1 MLHDVEDTIVAIA
14 SAHGGAYSGILRLSG
29 ANSLNLVDR
38 VFQPTPGHV
47 MDQQGA
53 ATCVPGKI
61 NAGPLIGDV
70 PAETYCWPNEKSYT
84 RQPCVEIHTVGSIP
98 ILNAIERSLIE
109 CGARLARPGE
119 FTMRAFLAGRMDLS
133 QAEAVIGVID
143 ARDQTELQTALKQL
157 AGGISTPLHDM
168 RESLLGLLADLE
180 AGLDFV
186 EEDIEF
192 ISSDEI
198 LKRLTELD
206 RSLQAM
212 IEQIQSRSVETGGP
226 RVVLIGKPN
235 VGKSSLFNALAGDDR
250 AIVSNQAGTTR
261 DYLCTLIEHNTLAF
275 TLVDSAGINEFEQL
289 KNAAPYLLSEIE
301 VQAENQTRQQ
311 QQAAHLI
318 LHCSDTSEFENII
331 DGTVFPN
338 SNCQSVIR
346 VATKNDLD
354 PIDTSCLENCISTCS
369 FTGEGLEEL
378 KDSIVD
384 HLVDHQVQESTSV
397 SIAMRCLESL
407 QDAQLAIG
415 RAIESV
421 DCSLGDEITAIE
433 TREALNCL
441 GRITGTVYTDD
452 ILDRIFSQFC
462 IGK

>member
-29 ANSLNLVDR
+29 ANSLNLVDQ
-38 VFQPTPGHV
+38 VFEPGPGHV
-47 MDQQGA
+47 IDQQCTA
-53 ATCVPGKI
+53 VCVPGKI
-61 NAGPLIGDV
+61 NAGPLIGNV
-70 PAETYCWPNEKSYT
+70 PAETYRWPNEKSYT
-84 RQPCVEIHTVGSIP
+84 RQPCVEIHTVGSMP
-98 ILNAIERSLIE
+98 ILNAIERRLIE

-143 ARDQTELQTALKQL
+143 ARDQTQLQTALKQL
-157 AGGISTPLHDM
+157 AGGISTPLRDM
-168 RESLLGLLADLE
+168 RESLLGLLANLE

-192 ISSDEI
+192 ISSEEI
-198 LKRLTELD
+198 LNRLTDFD
-206 RSLQAM
+206 RSLTSM
-212 IEQIQSRSVETGGP
+212 IEQIQSRSVETSGP

-235 VGKSSLFNALAGDDR
+235 VGKSRLFNALAGDDR

-261 DYLCTLIEHNTLAF
+261 DYLCTIIEHNKLAF
-275 TLVDSAGINEFEQL
+275 TLIDSAGINEFEQL
-289 KNAAPYLLSEIE
+289 KNAAPELLNEIE
-301 VQAENQTRQQ
+301 LQAENQTRQQ
-311 QQAAHLI
+311 QKAAHLI
-318 LHCSDTSEFENII
+318 LHCSDTGEFEDAIN
-331 DGTVFPN
+331 GAVFSS

-346 VATKNDLD
+346 VATKNDLN
-354 PIDTSCLENCISTCS
+354 TKHVAGLEDCISTCAL
-369 FTGEGLEEL
+369 TGEGLTEL
-378 KDSIVD
+378 KNSIVD
-384 HLVDHQVQESTSV
+384 HLVDQPAQESTSV

-407 QDAQLAIG
+407 QDARQAIG

-421 DCSLGDEITAIE
+421 NGSFGDEITAIE